1 MTYRFIQRHRQ
12 EYSVLRMCRAL
23 QLSVSGFYAWRQ
35 RGESRRKR
43 EDAKLLRRIRA
54 LFKKHRRRYGSPRI
68 WAELLASGWRVS
80 RKRVARLMQ
89 LAGLY
94 AIRKQGYGP
103 RKKASASSAAA
114 PNLLRQNFSAKRIN
128 EKWLADIVQIPTKQ
142 GRLHLAVVM
151 DAFSRRI
158 LGWRMKRKADSR
170 LAQAALKMALE
181 QRRITGSLIHHSD
194 RGSQYT
200 DHQYQQLLKDHQIRQ
215 SLSASGNCYDN
226 AMMESF
232 FATLKTECA
241 NRIYDTINE
250 ARAEL
255 FYYIEGWYNRQRR
268 HSSLGFVS
276 PMQFEEAAH

>member
-1 MTYRFIQRHRQ
+1 MKYRFILSHRH
-12 EYSVLRMCRAL
+12 EFCVSTMCRVL
-23 QLSVSGFYAWRQ
+23 KLSSSGFYAWLQ

-43 EDAKLLRRIRA
+43 EDGKLLQRIHA
-54 LFKKHRRRYGSPRI
+54 LFDKHRRRYGSPRI
-68 WAELLASGWRVS
+68 WAELLALGWRVS

-94 AIRKQGYGP
+94 AIRKQGYGR
-103 RKKASASSAAA
+103 RKKAAASAVAA
-114 PNLLRQNFSAKRIN
+114 PNLLQQDFSAKGVN
-128 EKWLADIVQIPTKQ
+128 EKWLADIVQIPSRE
-142 GRLHLAVVM
+142 GRLHLAVIM

-158 LGWRMKRKADSR
+158 IGWCMKRKADSR
-170 LAQAALKMALE
+170 LTQAALKMALE

-200 DHQYQQLLKDHQIRQ
+200 DRQYQQLLQDHHIRQ
-215 SLSASGNCYDN
+215 SLSAAGNCYDN
-226 AMMESF
+226 AMIESF

-268 HSSLGFVS
+268 HSSLSFAS
-276 PMQFEEAAH
+276 PMQHEEATH